1 MYFLLCPKKS
11 PKEGIEIA
19 HLATLPLPLSITP
32 PLGMHVD
39 LHDLIAQV
47 AAAVAAYR
55 RRTHHSRREEESAGM
70 PKKGVGGGGGA
81 LLAHTYAR
89 CTVVHRKRKEEVW
102 QSRRG
107 RKSAIRGGN
116 RYDNNNNG
124 GFIENPL
131 GKFAGVLAPET
142 ANCVPL
148 SAGPKK
154 KKSRSHN

>member
-1 MYFLLCPKKS
+1 MYRS
-11 PKEGIEIA
+11 VPKEEGRS
-19 HLATLPLPLSITP
+19 LAKQE
-32 PLGMHVD
+32 G
-39 LHDLIAQV
+39 
-47 AAAVAAYR
+47 
-55 RRTHHSRREEESAGM
+55 
-70 PKKGVGGGGGA
+70 
-81 LLAHTYAR
+81 
-89 CTVVHRKRKEEVW
+89 
-102 QSRRG
+102 G